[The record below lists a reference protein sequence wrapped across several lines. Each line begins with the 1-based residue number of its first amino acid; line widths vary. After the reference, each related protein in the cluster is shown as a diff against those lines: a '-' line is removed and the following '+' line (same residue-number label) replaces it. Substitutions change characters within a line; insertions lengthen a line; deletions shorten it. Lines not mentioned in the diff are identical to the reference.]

1 MHSKYNPRR
10 LWTNP
15 KGKSGMG
22 RHGAYDGDDDIVDFI
37 LGITYEIWEERG
49 VDLIH
54 QYYAQDCVV
63 WGLDGITRGAE
74 AVVDGTHKTLGAF
87 PDRLLLAE
95 QVIWSGSREDG
106 YYSSHRLLSTA
117 TNAGPTQF
125 GPATGERIR
134 MRNIA
139 DCFVENGVIT
149 KEWLVRD
156 HMTLARQLGADPM
169 KAARD
174 MAEQQTAEHRTW
186 MSAEAA
192 RVMQASPPAATA
204 DTASP
209 ATNPEAFAWRALRA
223 CWSDDRKTFDALY
236 APYCVLHR
244 SPADYYSGRDQLL
257 SYYQTLNRALGG
269 ASVSVDHVAAQPF
282 AGGVDIAVRWTAAG
296 RHEGKLLNV
305 EPGGKPLFILG
316 VTHWRCIAGRIA
328 VEMTVFDDLAL
339 LSQTMV

>member
-1 MHSKYNPRR
+1 MDRQ
-10 LWTNP
+10 
-15 KGKSGMG
+15 
-22 RHGAYDGDDDIVDFI
+22 GAYGADDDIVDFI

-54 QYYAQDCVV
+54 EYYAKDCIV
-63 WGLDGITRGAE
+63 WGLDGITRGAS

-125 GPATGERIR
+125 GPATGRRIR

-139 DCFVENGVIT
+139 DCFVENGLIT

-156 HMTLARQLGADPM
+156 HMTLARQLGGDLD

-174 MAEQQTAEHRTW
+174 MAEQRTAEHQAW
-186 MSAEAA
+186 MDAEVA
-192 RVMQASPPAATA
+192 RVMQASPPATA
-204 DTASP
+204 AEPASP
-209 ATNPEAFAWRALRA
+209 GADPEAFAWRALSA
-223 CWSDDRKTFDALY
+223 CWAGDRRTFDALY

-244 SPADYYSGRDQLL
+244 SPVDYCSGRDELL
-257 SYYQTLNRALGG
+257 SYYRTLDRALGG
-269 ASVSVDHVAAQPF
+269 ATVSVDHVAAQPF
-282 AGGVDIAVRWTAAG
+282 AGDGVDIAVRWTAAG
-296 RHEGKLLNV
+296 HHEGQLLGV
-305 EPGGKPLFILG
+305 EPGGNPLFILG

-339 LSQTMV
+339 LSQTMA